1 MKTVWSIVPIVGNLP
16 VLATDP
22 PALVRMLQTT
32 EYDMEGILN
41 NMSLTDTRKVH
52 GSTLKHKLALG
63 KDTSIKA
70 YAEVV
75 EAFQGVQEQV

>member
-1 MKTVWSIVPIVGNLP
+1 MKTVWSIAPIVGNLP

-32 EYDMEGILN
+32 EYDMQDLLN
-41 NMSLTDTRKVH
+41 KMSLTDIRKVH
-52 GSTLKHKLALG
+52 ALTLKHKLALG
-63 KDTSIKA
+63 RDTSIKA

-75 EAFQGVQEQV
+75 GDFQDVQEQV